1 MGAWDLGH
9 QRGSVSFFAFCVRP
23 VYMYK
28 LHDEQGRKAS
38 VFFFNQPLMMSG
50 GGGVVCCGLRR

>member
-38 VFFFNQPLMMSG
+38 VFFQSTSYDEWG
-50 GGGVVCCGLRR
+50 RRCCMLWA